1 MTDHYGELVRSPL
14 GKKIAKNL
22 GLPTPAPLTR
32 HQEGQ
37 PLVLGEVLLFGNP
50 DSPVSLATL
59 AVLSQEKAQVSTD
72 PLLIAKA
79 QGFEGILMDRYQKL
93 SEGGRFAVVI
103 FDATHLT
110 QLHELQELY
119 ACFQPIAK
127 RLKSSGRVIV
137 LGRPECCTNTP
148 QETAVQQALTG
159 FIKSF
164 AKEVKH
170 GIACNV
176 VYVKKGLEHA
186 LGSTLRFL
194 MSAKS
199 AYVSGQA
206 LTLNN
211 NAAKDWQD
219 HTNPK
224 LLQDKTIAVTGASRG
239 IGAAIAET
247 LAMQGAKVWCLDLPT
262 QAQTLTQFANRI
274 GASALSLDITDPAAY
289 DKLLAQT
296 GTLDGF
302 VHNAGLT
309 MDKTLGKMTQ
319 AQWDKVMNVNLIA
332 QAAWNDKLLAQGL
345 SADGKIVC
353 LASIAGIA
361 GNFGQTNYA
370 TSKAGVMGLV
380 HGYAKTLT
388 GERTINAVAPGF
400 IETEM
405 TAAMPFA
412 IREAGRRM
420 NAMSQGGMPS
430 DVAHTVAWLLS
441 PETLAV
447 NGQVIRVC
455 GHSVLG
461 A

>member
-22 GLPTPAPLTR
+22 GLPTPEPLIR
-32 HQEGQ
+32 HQAGQ
-37 PLVLGEVLLFGNP
+37 PLLLGEVLLFGNP
-50 DSPVSLATL
+50 DSLTSLS
-59 AVLSQEKAQVSTD
+59 VLSVLNQEKAQVATD

-79 QGFEGILMDRYQKL
+79 QGFEGVLMDSYQKMG
-93 SEGGRFAVVI
+93 EGGRFAVVI
-103 FDATHLT
+103 FDATSLS
-110 QLHELQELY
+110 QLHDLQELY
-119 ACFQPIAK
+119 AFFQPIAK
-127 RLKSSGRVIV
+127 RLKASGRVIV
-137 LGRPECCTNTP
+137 LGRPECCTSTP
-148 QETAVQQALTG
+148 QEAAVQQALTG
-159 FIKSF
+159 FVKSF
-164 AKEVKH
+164 AKEVKN
-170 GIACNV
+170 GTTCNV
-176 VYVKKGLEHA
+176 VYVKKGLEQA
-186 LGSTLRFL
+186 IGSTLRFL

-199 AYVSGQA
+199 AYVSGQPI
-206 LTLNN
+206 TLSND
-211 NAAKDWQD
+211 AAKQWQD
-219 HTNPK
+219 HASTNP
-224 LLQDKTIAVTGASRG
+224 LQDKTIAVTGASRG

-247 LAMQGAKVWCLDLPT
+247 LSLAGAKVWCLDLPA
-262 QAQTLTQFANRI
+262 QAQQLTHFSKRI
-274 GASALSLDITDPAAY
+274 NASALTVDVTDPSAC
-289 DKLLAQT
+289 DKLLAAA
-296 GTLDGF
+296 GVLDGF

-309 MDKTLGKMTQ
+309 MDKTLGKMNQ
-319 AQWDKVMNVNLIA
+319 AQWDKVMQVNLFA
-332 QAAWNDKLLAQGL
+332 QALWNDKLLAQGL

-380 HGYAKTLT
+380 HGYTKTLT
-388 GERTINAVAPGF
+388 GGRTINAVAPGF
-400 IETEM
+400 IETDM

-441 PETLAV
+441 PDTLAV